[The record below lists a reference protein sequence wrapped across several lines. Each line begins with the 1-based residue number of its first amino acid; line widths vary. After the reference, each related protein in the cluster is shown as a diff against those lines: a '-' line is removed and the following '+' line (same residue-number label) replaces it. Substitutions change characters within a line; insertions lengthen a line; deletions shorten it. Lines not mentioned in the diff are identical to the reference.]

1 MRIVFIGSVKFSY
14 EALKTVLSIQDVVV
28 VGFVTRRSSKFNA
41 DFVCLEGIAGEAGV
55 PCLVLDG
62 NDQATL
68 HRWVTELNPDVI
80 YCFGWS
86 YLLGSEILT
95 AAPLGVVGY
104 HPAALPMNR
113 GRHPII
119 WALALGLTETA
130 STFFFL
136 DEGVDSGDILS
147 QVSVA
152 IDPDDNATTLYEK
165 LVEVAKG
172 QIPEFTRALAQGTYS
187 RVPQDHTKANYWR
200 KRTKADGEIDWR
212 MSARTIHNLVRAL
225 AHPYPGAHFVWRGRE
240 IKLWRSEVVPCT
252 AANYEPGRVLKI
264 DSSGIL
270 VKCGEDA
277 LRLVEHECTEL
288 PVEGSYL

>member
-1 MRIVFIGSVKFSY
+1 MAFIGSVKFSY
-14 EALKTVLSIQDVVV
+14 ETLKTVLSLNEATV
-28 VGFVTRRSSKFNA
+28 VGVATRRASRFNA
-41 DFVCLEGIAGEAGV
+41 DFVSLEDVARKAGV
-55 PCLVLDG
+55 SCLVLER
-62 NDQATL
+62 NDQAVL
-68 HRWVTELNPDVI
+68 HQWLAALKPDVI

-86 YLLGSEILT
+86 YLLGREILSV
-95 AAPLGVVGY
+95 APLGVVGY

-147 QVSVA
+147 QVFVP
-152 IDPDDNATTLYEK
+152 IEPDDNATSLYQK
-165 LVEVAKG
+165 LIEAAKM
-172 QIPEFTRALAQGTYS
+172 QIPAFTRALAAGTYK
-187 RVPQDHTKANYWR
+187 RIPQDHTKANYWR

-225 AHPYPGAHFVWRGRE
+225 AHPYPGAHFVWQGRE
-240 IKLWRSEVVPCT
+240 IKVWRSEIVPCT
-252 AANYEPGRVLKI
+252 LSYVEPGKVLAV

-277 LRLVEHECTEL
+277 LRLVEHEFTEL
-288 PVEGSYL
+288 PREGSYL

>member
-172 QIPEFTRALAQGTYS
+172 QIPEFTRARYVQQG
-187 RVPQDHTKANYWR
+187 A
-200 KRTKADGEIDWR
+200 
-212 MSARTIHNLVRAL
+212 AR
-225 AHPYPGAHFVWRGRE
+225 PYE
-240 IKLWRSEVVPCT
+240 S
-252 AANYEPGRVLKI
+252 
-264 DSSGIL
+264 
-270 VKCGEDA
+270 
-277 LRLVEHECTEL
+277 
-288 PVEGSYL
+288 